1 MADPAGRTTAQHLL
15 TGSVD
20 RPLADSAERLQQLAV
35 ARGLTVGTAES
46 CTGGLVGHAITTI
59 PGSSAYYVGGIIS
72 YADAIKTGLL
82 DVPPST
88 IERHGAVSAQTAVA
102 MAEGARARLA
112 CDLAVAVT
120 GVAGPD
126 GGTEAKPV
134 GLTYIAVAGAAGHS
148 VQRHA
153 WEGDRGENQ
162 VLSAAAA
169 LEMLI
174 IAVTVEE
181 SP

>member
-1 MADPAGRTTAQHLL
+1 
-15 TGSVD
+15 VD
-20 RPLADSAERLQQLAV
+20 RRLADSAERLQHLAV
-35 ARGLTVGTAES
+35 ARGLTIGTAES

-72 YADAIKTGLL
+72 YADAVKTGLL
-82 DVPPST
+82 EVPRST

-102 MAEGARARLA
+102 MAEGARQRLA
-112 CDLAVAVT
+112 CDLAVSVT

-126 GGTEAKPV
+126 GGTESKPV
-134 GLTYIAVAGAAGHS
+134 GLTYIAVAGAVGHS

-153 WEGDRGENQ
+153 WEGDRAENQ

-174 IAVTVEE
+174 AAVTAEG